1 MKTDLYLILLW
12 AKDDISFYNLPPIWA
27 GFNKHHLGP
36 ISSWYDGRLTGI
48 I

>member
-12 AKDDISFYNLPPIWA
+12 AEDDISVYNLSLIWA
-27 GFNKHHLGP
+27 GFNINLVKTQFL
-36 ISSWYDGRLTGI
+36 IWLAGI